1 MFAAFLLGQTFG
13 QAQFFQPHIP
23 GSLYR
28 GETVSQGFAV
38 PIAPQSMPVQMVPL
52 AVPDALSQ
60 QLIRL
65 GQDDRDDYIREPSFP
80 YALTVVC
87 ALAVAGAAVQVVLR
101 RRIIK

>member
-1 MFAAFLLGQTFG
+1 MLAAFLLGQTFG

-52 AVPDALSQ
+52 TVPDALSQ
-60 QLIRL
+60 QLIML
-65 GQDDRDDYIREPSFP
+65 GQDDRGEDIRESSVPS
-80 YALTVVC
+80 ALTVVC
-87 ALAVAGAAVQVVLR
+87 ALAVAGAAVHVALGG
-101 RRIIK
+101 